1 MQAVD
6 AAFKSCLLS
15 LFPDLVLHFL
25 LRPADH
31 FFNAA
36 GVNSAVVNQLF
47 QGQAGNF
54 PAHGIET
61 RNDDSFRRIVNDEVD
76 AGQSLQSP
84 DITPFSAYD
93 TPLHFVVGQVDY
105 RYSGFRNMVSSIT
118 LNRLRDDFPGPLFR
132 FQLGLGF
139 NFFNH
144 LRGFMPNLFFD
155 VL

>member
-1 MQAVD
+1 MD
-6 AAFKSCLLS
+6 AAFKNCLLS

-47 QGQAGNF
+47 QGPGGQF
-54 PAHGIET
+54 PCARDPKPET
-61 RNDDSFRRIVNDEVD
+61 MTASGVSSMMEVD

-118 LNRLRDDFPGPLFR
+118 LNRLRDDFPAFPLPAWSG
-132 FQLGLGF
+132 FQFL
-139 NFFNH
+139 
-144 LRGFMPNLFFD
+144 
-155 VL
+155 